1 MSNEKK
7 KPAKKAPAKKAV
19 AKKTATAKKASSQKE
34 TAKKAPAKKQVA
46 KKAPVKR
53 QTPTVNVVTRQAT
66 STTPSEITVNVVHSD
81 GTVENTKTTT
91 GGSVVRANDVQS
103 KPLRKRMLQWFT
115 RK

>member
-19 AKKTATAKKASSQKE
+19 AKKTAAAKKASPQK
-34 TAKKAPAKKQVA
+34 TPAKKAPAKKQVA
-46 KKAPVKR
+46 KTAPVKR
-53 QTPTVNVVTRQAT
+53 QAPVVNVVTRAAT
-66 STTPSEITVNVVHSD
+66 SATPSEVTVNVVHSD
-81 GTVENTKTTT
+81 GTVENTTTI